1 MARPNDAGTGER
13 LRSAWGRLA
22 PLPGGKRLFS
32 LLFGRFVPYSGSVRP
47 LIDALEPGH
56 ARVLLR
62 DRRAVRNHLRS
73 IHAIALVNAGE
84 MATGLALL
92 AASGSDVRAILT
104 GITIEYEKK
113 ARGTISVEC
122 RGPVTV
128 PPEKREWELTSV
140 LTDETGDVVARTKA
154 RWLVGP
160 AMAE

>member
-1 MARPNDAGTGER
+1 MARPNDAATGER

-22 PLPGGKRLFS
+22 PFPGGKRLFS

-104 GITIEYEKK
+104 GITIEYTKK

-122 RGPVTV
+122 RGPATV

-140 LTDETGDVVARTKA
+140 LTDEAGDVVARTKA
-154 RWLVGP
+154 RWLVSP
-160 AMAE
+160 ATEA